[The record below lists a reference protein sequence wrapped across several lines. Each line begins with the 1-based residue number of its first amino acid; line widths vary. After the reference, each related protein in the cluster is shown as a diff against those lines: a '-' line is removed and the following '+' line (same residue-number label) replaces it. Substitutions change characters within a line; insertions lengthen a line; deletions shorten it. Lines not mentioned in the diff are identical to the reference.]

1 MQATMEKQQNPLMT
15 LRNQQPLP
23 KLNRENYYDLA
34 TESYMSFSLYKRFK
48 KCEAEAMAYLNGEI
62 PKIEETN
69 AALLMGNYLHTYFE
83 SGEAHASFIE
93 ENQKELIS
101 SRGKSKGSLK
111 SNYVLADKMIK
122 ALNQQE
128 LFKGVYQGKKEVI
141 LTGKLFGMSWKV
153 RIDCLHVPGD
163 ESDVAYFCDLKTSKN
178 LHAKFW
184 NNDLHEW
191 QPFVTAYNYDLQ
203 MAVYQEIIRQNY
215 GMTFAP
221 FIFGVSKE
229 DVPEVVGIEF
239 KQVELDEPLS
249 ALEAD
254 MPHIIRLLNGEEEP
268 LSCGRCDYCKAHN
281 QLIGFVD
288 IDSLLD

>member
-1 MQATMEKQQNPLMT
+1 MT

-141 LTGKLFGMSWKV
+141 LTGELFGMSWKV

-281 QLIGFVD
+281 
-288 IDSLLD
+288 

>member
-1 MQATMEKQQNPLMT
+1 MT

-23 KLNRENYYDLA
+23 KLNRDNYYDLA

-48 KCEAEAMAYLNGEI
+48 KCETEAMAYLNGEL
-62 PKIEETN
+62 PEEKETN
-69 AALLMGNYLHTYFE
+69 KNLLVGNYLHTYFE
-83 SGEAHASFIE
+83 SEQAHTDFIE
-93 ENQKELIS
+93 ENKKELIS
-101 SRGKSKGSLK
+101 SKGNTKGKLK
-111 SNYVLADKMIK
+111 SDYRLADKMIK
-122 ALNQQE
+122 ALNQQD

-141 LTGKLFGMSWKV
+141 LTGELFGMNWKV
-153 RIDCLHVPGD
+153 RIDCLHVPKD

-184 NNDLHEW
+184 NNELHEW

-203 MAVYQEIIRQNY
+203 MAIYQEIIRQNY

-229 DVPEVVGIEF
+229 DVPEVMGIEF
-239 KQVELDEPLS
+239 KQAELDEPLS
-249 ALEAD
+249 ALEVD
-254 MPHIIRLLNGEEEP
+254 MPHIIRLLKGEEEP

-281 QLIGFVD
+281 QLTGFVD